1 MEGSHAPHPMDL
13 ATPLL
18 QMARLLEA
26 SAEAVAAL
34 NAMRA
39 RYSDEEWAA
48 LEEAHPLVGDLL
60 GAASSIEDILEGG
73 TG

>member
-1 MEGSHAPHPMDL
+1 MDL

-18 QMARLLEA
+18 QMARLLDA